1 MKRFVPKYLDPASRL
16 GEILFGL
23 IMVLTV
29 TLTAGLTVSEGRAG
43 VRQLLLTAIGCNFAW
58 GIIDAVM
65 YIMNC
70 LTERSG
76 KIRLIEAVQ
85 RARDTRAALDV
96 IQNEIE
102 PELQSLL
109 DPEERE
115 AFSRSILN
123 YVAKARIT
131 RPRVT
136 KDDVYGALACF
147 LLVFV
152 SCLPAA
158 IPFFIFS
165 QPHFALRVSN
175 FLLIVLLFLVGRK
188 WAQHARTDHLEARYN
203 YESIKTGSLW
213 LGYNFSVGK
222 KLVLE
227 ATPMFGGVFGDITGI
242 APGYAISISYE
253 PIEFFTQGE
262 YFFDSAIHAGDFFYS
277 WSELSY
283 AP

>member
-1 MKRFVPKYLDPASRL
+1 MPIIGRWRGEEKMKRFVPRYLDPASRL

-29 TLTAGLTVSEGRAG
+29 TLTAGLTVAEGRAG
-43 VRQLLLTAIGCNFAW
+43 IRQLLFAAIGCNFAW

-70 LTERSG
+70 VTMRTG
-76 KIRLIEAVQ
+76 KIRLVEAVQ
-85 RARDTRAALDV
+85 HARDARAALDI
-96 IQNEIE
+96 IQDEVE

-123 YVAKARIT
+123 HVRKARVA
-131 RPRVT
+131 RPGVT
-136 KDDVYGALACF
+136 KDDVYGAIACF
-147 LLVFV
+147 SLVFV

-175 FLLIVLLFLVGRK
+175 F
-188 WAQHARTDHLEARYN
+188 
-203 YESIKTGSLW
+203 
-213 LGYNFSVGK
+213 
-222 KLVLE
+222 
-227 ATPMFGGVFGDITGI
+227 
-242 APGYAISISYE
+242 
-253 PIEFFTQGE
+253 
-262 YFFDSAIHAGDFFYS
+262 
-277 WSELSY
+277 
-283 AP
+283 